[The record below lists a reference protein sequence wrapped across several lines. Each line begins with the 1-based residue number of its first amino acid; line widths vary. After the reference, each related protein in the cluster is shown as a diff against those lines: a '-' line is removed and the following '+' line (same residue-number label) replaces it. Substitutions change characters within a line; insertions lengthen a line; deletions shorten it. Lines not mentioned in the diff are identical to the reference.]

1 MHSRGCC
8 CSLFWLLI
16 FSHLYTKYSVSGG
29 SLIFVL
35 LQTVNLNFKT
45 KNRYEV
51 GNHDNILLFADYL
64 IFFIPSKPFKVV
76 MLLLSL
82 SIDSWG

>member
-35 LQTVNLNFKT
+35 LQTVNLNFKKKKIDMKSVIMT
-45 KNRYEV
+45 TFYCLPT
-51 GNHDNILLFADYL
+51 ILFSS
-64 IFFIPSKPFKVV
+64 FHP
-76 MLLLSL
+76 SL
-82 SIDSWG
+82 SKL